1 MRYSIQLDTPPA
13 GTACHLD
20 AAGLG
25 DACTGLLAQIAAADV
40 VVVSKF
46 GKLEAMRQGLWPAF
60 AAAVAI
66 GKPLLTTVSHRHV
79 GAWTAFAPAAAWLRS
94 EEHTSELQS
103 LMRISY
109 SVF

>member
-1 MRYSIQLDTPPA
+1 MRISDWSSDV
-13 GTACHLD
+13 CSSD
-20 AAGLG
+20 
-25 DACTGLLAQIAAADV
+25 LLAQIAAADV

-79 GAWTAFAPAAAWLRS
+79 GAWTAFAPAAAWLGPEPPSIAPWWHAGKPRARP
-94 EEHTSELQS
+94 HRRATGPRKQATAL
-103 LMRISY
+103 
-109 SVF
+109 